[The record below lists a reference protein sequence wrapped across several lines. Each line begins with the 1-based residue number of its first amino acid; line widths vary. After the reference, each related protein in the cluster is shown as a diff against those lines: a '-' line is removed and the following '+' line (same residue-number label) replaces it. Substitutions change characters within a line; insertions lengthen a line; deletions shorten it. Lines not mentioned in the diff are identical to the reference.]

1 MLLQML
7 EKTTAW
13 MAVMEVGEEEV
24 RASCEKGLDVEQAV
38 RQRLEATAASL
49 QRRCEAARAARRGA
63 EGVTKARRTTAAEA
77 AGQGGP
83 SEVLAEAEG
92 NNMAVLWA
100 AGSREMRARAALAA
114 DKAVLETGE
123 AVLAT
128 AWALEG
134 SWWRCEKPVRESRLC
149 RATAQMASAACALW
163 AA

>member
-1 MLLQML
+1 M
-7 EKTTAW
+7 TA
-13 MAVMEVGEEEV
+13 MEGEEEED
-24 RASCEKGLDVEQAV
+24 RASCETWLEVEQAV
-38 RQRLEATAASL
+38 RQRLKAAAAQAL
-49 QRRCEAARAARRGA
+49 QRRIEAAQARQKA
-63 EGVTKARRTTAAEA
+63 ESLVVARRTTAAEA

-83 SEVLAEAEG
+83 LEVRAEAEG

-114 DKAVLETGE
+114 DKAVLETGK

-134 SWWRCEKPVRESRLC
+134 SWWRCGKPARGGRLC

>member
-1 MLLQML
+1 
-7 EKTTAW
+7 
-13 MAVMEVGEEEV
+13 MAVMEGGEEEV
-24 RASCEKGLDVEQAV
+24 RASCEKWLDVEQAV

-63 EGVTKARRTTAAEA
+63 EAVMKARRTTAAEA

-83 SEVLAEAEG
+83 LEVWAEAEG

-114 DKAVLETGE
+114 DKAVLETGK

-134 SWWRCEKPVRESRLC
+134 SWWRCGKPARGGRLC

>member
-1 MLLQML
+1 
-7 EKTTAW
+7 
-13 MAVMEVGEEEV
+13 MEGEEEED
-24 RASCEKGLDVEQAV
+24 RASCETWLEVEQAV
-38 RQRLEATAASL
+38 RQRLKAAAAAL
-49 QRRCEAARAARRGA
+49 QRRIEAAQARQKA
-63 EGVTKARRTTAAEA
+63 EAVVVARRTTAAEA

-83 SEVLAEAEG
+83 LEVWAEAEG

-114 DKAVLETGE
+114 DKAVLETSK
-123 AVLAT
+123 AVLAI

-134 SWWRCEKPVRESRLC
+134 SWWRCGKPARGGRLC